1 MVVLREKVIK
11 EINIFLDW
19 KNTDL
24 DWVNYFKIY
33 SDIFLNLLNR
43 KKFKCKW
50 YDIIH
55 VIASEEYNDDIHEKN
70 SPIHK
75 NGSCILSEQK
85 YNNSNEAQKNI
96 LALECVY
103 DGIMDLVKRD
113 WWNIDVINSIYK
125 EIQEYWINTE
135 LIAKETDSKKY
146 SLKVTYS
153 QCDSELYTI
162 FFILTDKKTWESYKR
177 EMNKWN
183 KDFLNMWLASIRI
196 SPKNIQM
203 RPGVSTYWDVT
214 EPFDIH
220 IGNFIKGSN
229 FKINYKENK

>member
-1 MVVLREKVIK
+1 MVVVKEKVVK

-19 KNTDL
+19 KNTEL
-24 DWVNYFKIY
+24 DWLNYFKIY

-55 VIASEEYNDDIHEKN
+55 VIASEQYDDDIHEKN
-70 SPIHK
+70 NPIYK
-75 NGSCILSEQK
+75 NGSCVLSEEIYK
-85 YNNSNEAQKNI
+85 NANESEKSS
-96 LALECVY
+96 LALDCVY
-103 DGIMDLVKRD
+103 DGILDLVKRD
-113 WWNIDVINSIYK
+113 WWNIDTIHSIYNDIK
-125 EIQEYWINTE
+125 VNWINTE
-135 LIAKETDSKKY
+135 LIAKEIDSKKY
-146 SLKVTYS
+146 SLKAVYS
-153 QCDSELYTI
+153 QYDFELYTI
-162 FFILTDKKTWESYKR
+162 FFILTDKKTNEFYKR

-220 IGNFIKGSN
+220 IGNFIKGNN